1 MGREGYRMSLR
12 YVAAVFARR
21 TSWEVRAS
29 PLAAC
34 AAARRARGLPVVDL
48 TETNPTRA
56 GIREPGAA
64 LARALAEVAADP
76 ASLRYEPD
84 PRGDRR
90 AREAIAALHAAHG
103 AAVDPAHV
111 VLTAG
116 TSEGYAHLFRLLA
129 DPGDRVHLPSPGY
142 GLFEHLAGLEGV
154 ETASYPL
161 RPPQHGAR
169 WRADLDALAASL
181 GPKSRALLAIHPHN
195 PTGSRLD
202 PDDLASFRALG
213 REAGLALLS
222 DEVFAESAPDGAP
235 VASLLRGAE
244 EGPLHVVL
252 SGASKLLALPQLK
265 VAWLAVG
272 GPPAARDEALARLEV
287 VADAFLSVSPL
298 LARALARLLP
308 QREALTRPLRARLA
322 ANRRTLAALAAP
334 LAALPSE
341 AGWAAILRARAPAL
355 DDDALAL
362 RVLERTGVLVQ
373 PGSLFELPSE
383 PGAAHFVVS
392 LLPEPELFE
401 RGVAALAD
409 ALA

>member
-1 MGREGYRMSLR
+1 
-12 YVAAVFARR
+12 VFAGR

-29 PLAAC
+29 ALAAC
-34 AAARRARGLPVVDL
+34 AEARRARGLPVLDL

-56 GIREPGAA
+56 GIREPGEA

-76 ASLRYEPD
+76 ASRRYDPD
-84 PRGDRR
+84 PRGDRL

-111 VLTAG
+111 ILTAG

-142 GLFEHLAGLEGV
+142 GLFEHLAELEG
-154 ETASYPL
+154 ALAAPYPL
-161 RPPQHGAR
+161 RPPRRGAR

-181 GPKSRALLAIHPHN
+181 GPRSRALLAIHPHN

-202 PDDLASFRALG
+202 PADLASFRALA
-213 REAGLALLS
+213 REGGLALLS
-222 DEVFAESAPDGAP
+222 DEVFAESAAEPFE
-235 VASLLRGAE
+235 SLLCGAE
-244 EGPLHVVL
+244 QGPLHVVL

-272 GPPAARDEALARLEV
+272 GPPAARDAALARLEV
-287 VADAFLSVSPL
+287 IADAFLSVSPL
-298 LARALARLLP
+298 LARTLARLLP
-308 QREALTRPLRARLA
+308 QRSALLRPFRARLA
-322 ANRRTLAALAAP
+322 ANRAALAALAGP
-334 LAALPSE
+334 LVALPSE
-341 AGWAAILRARAPAL
+341 AGWAAILRAPARER

-362 RVLERTGVLVQ
+362 RLLERTGVLVQ
-373 PGSLFELPSE
+373 PGSLFELPAA
-383 PGAAHFVVS
+383 PGAAHLVVS
-392 LLPEPELFE
+392 LLPEPDRFA
-401 RGVAALAD
+401 RGLAALEG